1 MFVEITN
8 TPRDYA
14 WGRTGQITELL
25 TGTASDAVEA
35 ELWLGAHHG
44 SPSRAVDP
52 ASLQGHADLASAV
65 EAIPEITAG
74 TGRFPFLLKVLA
86 AGTPLSLQA
95 HPTAEQAREGFEREN
110 AAGIPIDASHR
121 NYKDP
126 HPKPELIVAL
136 TERFEALSGFR
147 PAAEARADVEA
158 IAGDPAVVQALT
170 ARLDSDATIGDAFVW
185 LLSGA
190 PEVAPIV
197 QAVTAGALADPDRW
211 RIPAWIAGL
220 YPGDP
225 GIVGA
230 LLLHHVVLGRGEAL
244 YLPAG
249 NIHAYLDGVGIE
261 LMNASDNVLR
271 GGLTPKH
278 VDVAEL
284 ASVVERAAGP
294 APLLAPIELAAGVR
308 EYRPED
314 PAASFRLVRLD
325 SEQVVHA
332 SVGLKG
338 PAIALCLGGA
348 FSMTGERGE
357 VSISRGQAVLVTPEE
372 RELSVTG
379 SGLLFVAR

>member
-1 MFVEITN
+1 MFVAITN

-14 WGRTGQITELL
+14 WGRTGEISELL

-44 SPSRAVDP
+44 SPSRVIDP
-52 ASLQGHADLASAV
+52 ATLEGCADLAAAV
-65 EAIPEITAG
+65 DAVPEVTGG

-110 AAGIPIDASHR
+110 AAGVPLDAPHR
-121 NYKDP
+121 NYKDA

-147 PAAEARADVEA
+147 SAAEARADVEA
-158 IAGDPAVVQALT
+158 IAGSPEAVAALT
-170 ARLDSDATIGDAFVW
+170 ARLDSDETIGDAFVW
-185 LLSGA
+185 LLTGA
-190 PEVAPIV
+190 PEVGPIV
-197 QAVTAGALADPDRW
+197 EAVTAGALADPVRW

-278 VDVAEL
+278 VDVGEL

-294 APLLAPIELAAGVR
+294 APLLEPHEIAAGVR
-308 EYRPED
+308 EYRPDDE
-314 PAASFRLVRLD
+314 AAAFSLVRLESD
-325 SEQVVHA
+325 QVVHA
-332 SVGLKG
+332 SIALDG
-338 PAIALCLGGA
+338 PAIALCLGGD
-348 FSMTGERGE
+348 FVMTGALHEATL
-357 VSISRGQAVLVTPEE
+357 SRGDAVLVTPEE
-372 RELSVTG
+372 EEISITG
-379 SGLLFVAR
+379 SGLLFIAR